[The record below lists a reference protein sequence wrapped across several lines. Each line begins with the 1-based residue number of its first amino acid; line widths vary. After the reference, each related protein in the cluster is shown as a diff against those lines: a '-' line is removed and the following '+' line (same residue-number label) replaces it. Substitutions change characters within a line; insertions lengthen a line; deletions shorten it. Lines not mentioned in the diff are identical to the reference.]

1 MGELDSVNQN
11 IRILHR
17 QRMELTGIEEVESF
31 TDNSVVM
38 RSSLGS
44 LSVEGESLK
53 IESFSTDKGE
63 LIIEG
68 KFDGVYYFGS
78 EASQKKGFLSRFVR

>member
-44 LSVEGESLK
+44 LSVEGDSLK

-68 KFDGVYYFGS
+68 KIDGVYYFGS
-78 EASQKKGFLSRFVR
+78 ETSQKKGFFARFVR